1 MQRFSGLSTLANV
14 PIKMFNNVTLNLT
27 VRNKIL
33 IGYSIGIVS
42 IMLLGSKA
50 ERHISELYRAT
61 SQLHYSH
68 AVLNAQTKLIE
79 GLKDAEV
86 TQLEYLITGDNKY
99 LKPFNSAKKEIDGSL
114 SSLAD
119 LMQNDDSRQESL
131 KSVKQLVEQKFTE
144 LDETID
150 VRRTQGSNTAFEI
163 AATDLGY
170 NIMNEIRR
178 EMDQMV
184 AAENLLLVKHEDSLR
199 HIYKQSNNHILT
211 ASLGAIFVMI
221 TFGYLITR
229 NIANPL
235 KQLARIAS
243 NACDGDFS
251 TQIEVQSRTDEV
263 GDLSRTFNA
272 MMISLDATK
281 LNRDEAQLSAEA
293 ASLAKSE
300 FLANMSHEI
309 RTPMNGVMGM
319 LKLLQHT
326 DLTAHQQEYTRKMK
340 NASESLLT
348 LINNILDVS
357 KVEAGEMTLESE
369 IFVLDTV
376 MTDLSDLLSAYL
388 EEDEIE
394 IIYDFDLSMPTDL
407 IGDSMRLRQVL
418 LNLAGNAI
426 KFTQQGEVVLSTR
439 VIRQDEQS
447 VDIEFSVTDTG
458 IGLSSDQ
465 LEHIFLNFKQAES
478 STSRRFGG
486 SGLGLA
492 ICRELVELMGSTLQV
507 ESQLGKGSRFFF
519 TLHMQ
524 CAPTTKRMT
533 PMPPMRV
540 LVVDDHPMAR
550 ETLQKLVWS
559 IGLECCSASS
569 GKQALQMLQQADSIA
584 YQLILI
590 DDTLPG
596 LGGLETARRIRSLFV
611 TQQGAPAVIMVSARQ
626 KLVAN
631 QIEGNGAYIAHLV
644 KPITAGMLADAISKV
659 TSLPSNSSTRKSELQ
674 NTQRLLG
681 LNLLVVEDNLL
692 NQQVVGEL
700 LQRSGARVTIASNGV
715 EGKMRALAASI
726 PFDAILMDMQMPGMD
741 GLEATRQI
749 RQHTRMHSV
758 PIIALT
764 ANAMSTDH
772 EACIGVGMVDHI
784 SKPIE
789 LEQLLAT
796 IERHITT
803 CQLNVGDSAIKHPTS
818 SATAVID
825 TAQAIVALG
834 GGRDLYITLL
844 EIFRT
849 DSLIQLKDI
858 KKALSERNNKAAELH
873 LHNLKGMAGTMG
885 AVALQ
890 KLTAN
895 IETELKLAANTPLS
909 SEESLQTYNSIE
921 SCLTETL
928 DQLGLTFPLEGLS

>member
-50 ERHISELYRAT
+50 ERHMSELYRAT

-309 RTPMNGVMGM
+309 RTPMNGILGL

-326 DLTAHQQEYTRKMK
+326 EMTTQQQNYTSKMK

-439 VIRQDEQS
+439 VIRQHEQS
-447 VDIEFSVTDTG
+447 ADIEFSVTDTG

-700 LQRSGARVTIASNGV
+700 LQRSGARVTIASNGI

>member
-50 ERHISELYRAT
+50 ERHMSELYRAT

-309 RTPMNGVMGM
+309 RTPMNGILGL

-326 DLTAHQQEYTRKMK
+326 EMTTQQQNYTSKMK

-439 VIRQDEQS
+439 VIRQHEQS

-700 LQRSGARVTIASNGV
+700 LQRSGARVTIASNGI

-749 RQHTRMHSV
+749 LQHTRMHSV

>member
-1 MQRFSGLSTLANV
+1 
-14 PIKMFNNVTLNLT
+14 
-27 VRNKIL
+27 
-33 IGYSIGIVS
+33 
-42 IMLLGSKA
+42 MLLGSKA

-309 RTPMNGVMGM
+309 RTPMNGILGL

-326 DLTAHQQEYTRKMK
+326 EMTTQQQNYTSKMK

-439 VIRQDEQS
+439 VIRQHEQS

-700 LQRSGARVTIASNGV
+700 LQRSGARVTIASNGI

-749 RQHTRMHSV
+749 LQHTRMHSV

>member
-1 MQRFSGLSTLANV
+1 MLNK
-14 PIKMFNNVTLNLT
+14 IKPHFT
-27 VRNKIL
+27 VRKKIAAGYGIALLFIVL
-33 IGYSIGIVS
+33 ISSIYYRC
-42 IMLLGSKA
+42 LLKLQSA
-50 ERHISELYRAT
+50 ED
-61 SQLHYSH
+61 QLHRSH
-68 AVLNAQTKLIE
+68 LVLSAQANLIAC
-79 GLKDAEV
+79 LKDAE
-86 TQLEYLITGDNKY
+86 TGQRGFLITGENKY
-99 LKPFNSAKKEIDGSL
+99 LKPFNRARKEIDGNL
-114 SSLAD
+114 SALAD
-119 LMQNDDSRQESL
+119 LIQNDASRQESL
-131 KSVKQLVEQKFTE
+131 KSVKQLIAQKFAE
-144 LDETID
+144 LDATID
-150 VRRTQGSNTAFEI
+150 ARRTKGSDAAFKI
-163 AATDLGY
+163 VATDLGY
-170 NIMNEIRR
+170 SIMDAIRR
-178 EMDQMV
+178 EIDQMD
-184 AAENLLLVKHEDSLR
+184 AAENLLLVKHAAGSR
-199 HIYKQSNNHILT
+199 HIFKQSNNHILT

-281 LNRDEAQLSAEA
+281 LKRDEAQLSAEA

-309 RTPMNGVMGM
+309 RTPMNGILGL

-326 DLTAHQQEYTRKMK
+326 EMTTQQQNYTRKMK

-439 VIRQDEQS
+439 VIRQHEQS

-458 IGLSSDQ
+458 IGLSSNQ

-492 ICRELVELMGSTLQV
+492 ICKELVELMGSTLQV

-596 LGGLETARRIRSLFV
+596 LDGLETARRIRSPFV

-700 LQRSGARVTIASNGV
+700 LQRSGARVTIASNGI

-895 IETELKLAANTPLS
+895 IETELKLASNTPLS
-909 SEESLQTYNSIE
+909 SEESLQTYNLIE

-928 DQLGLTFPLEGLS
+928 DQLGLMFPLEGLS

>member
-1 MQRFSGLSTLANV
+1 
-14 PIKMFNNVTLNLT
+14 
-27 VRNKIL
+27 
-33 IGYSIGIVS
+33 
-42 IMLLGSKA
+42 MLLGSKA

-309 RTPMNGVMGM
+309 RTPMNGILGL

-326 DLTAHQQEYTRKMK
+326 EMTTQQQNYTSKMK

-596 LGGLETARRIRSLFV
+596 LDGLETARRIRSLFV

-700 LQRSGARVTIASNGV
+700 LQRSGARVTIASNGI

-749 RQHTRMHSV
+749 LQHTRMHSV

>member
-309 RTPMNGVMGM
+309 RTPMNGILGL

-326 DLTAHQQEYTRKMK
+326 EMTTQQQNYTSKMK

-439 VIRQDEQS
+439 VIRQHEQS

-596 LGGLETARRIRSLFV
+596 LDGLETARRIRSLFV

-700 LQRSGARVTIASNGV
+700 LQRSGARVTIASNGI

-749 RQHTRMHSV
+749 LQHTRMHSV

>member
-50 ERHISELYRAT
+50 ERHMSELYRAT

-309 RTPMNGVMGM
+309 RTPMNGILGL

-326 DLTAHQQEYTRKMK
+326 EMTTQQQNYTSKMK

-439 VIRQDEQS
+439 VIRQHEQS

-700 LQRSGARVTIASNGV
+700 LQRSGARVTIASNGI

>member
-1 MQRFSGLSTLANV
+1 ML
-14 PIKMFNNVTLNLT
+14 
-27 VRNKIL
+27 NKIKPTFSVRKKIVLGYAIAILFIVL
-33 IGYSIGIVS
+33 ISSIYYRC
-42 IMLLGSKA
+42 LLKLQSA
-50 ERHISELYRAT
+50 ED
-61 SQLHYSH
+61 QLHRSH
-68 AVLNAQTKLIE
+68 LVLSAQANLIAC
-79 GLKDAEV
+79 LKDAE
-86 TQLEYLITGDNKY
+86 TGQRGFLITGENKY
-99 LKPFNSAKKEIDGSL
+99 LKPFNRARKEIDGNL
-114 SSLAD
+114 SALAD
-119 LMQNDDSRQESL
+119 LIQNDASRQESL
-131 KSVKQLVEQKFTE
+131 KSVKQLIAQKFAE
-144 LDETID
+144 LDATID
-150 VRRTQGSNTAFEI
+150 ARRTKGSDAAFKI
-163 AATDLGY
+163 VATDLGY
-170 NIMNEIRR
+170 SIMDAIRR
-178 EMDQMV
+178 EIDQMD
-184 AAENLLLVKHEDSLR
+184 AAENLLLVKHAAGSR
-199 HIYKQSNNHILT
+199 HIFKQSNNHILT

-281 LNRDEAQLSAEA
+281 LKRDEAQLSAEA

-309 RTPMNGVMGM
+309 RTPMNGILGL

-326 DLTAHQQEYTRKMK
+326 EMTTQQQNYTRKMK

-394 IIYDFDLSMPTDL
+394 IIYDFGLSMPTDL

-439 VIRQDEQS
+439 VIRQHEQS

-458 IGLSSDQ
+458 IGLSSNQ

-492 ICRELVELMGSTLQV
+492 ICKELVELMGSTLQV

-596 LGGLETARRIRSLFV
+596 LDGLETARRIRSPFV
-611 TQQGAPAVIMVSARQ
+611 TQQGAPAVIMVSAR
-626 KLVAN
+626 
-631 QIEGNGAYIAHLV
+631 
-644 KPITAGMLADAISKV
+644 
-659 TSLPSNSSTRKSELQ
+659 
-674 NTQRLLG
+674 
-681 LNLLVVEDNLL
+681 
-692 NQQVVGEL
+692 
-700 LQRSGARVTIASNGV
+700 
-715 EGKMRALAASI
+715 
-726 PFDAILMDMQMPGMD
+726 
-741 GLEATRQI
+741 
-749 RQHTRMHSV
+749 
-758 PIIALT
+758 
-764 ANAMSTDH
+764 
-772 EACIGVGMVDHI
+772 
-784 SKPIE
+784 
-789 LEQLLAT
+789 
-796 IERHITT
+796 
-803 CQLNVGDSAIKHPTS
+803 
-818 SATAVID
+818 
-825 TAQAIVALG
+825 
-834 GGRDLYITLL
+834 
-844 EIFRT
+844 
-849 DSLIQLKDI
+849 
-858 KKALSERNNKAAELH
+858 
-873 LHNLKGMAGTMG
+873 
-885 AVALQ
+885 
-890 KLTAN
+890 
-895 IETELKLAANTPLS
+895 
-909 SEESLQTYNSIE
+909 
-921 SCLTETL
+921 
-928 DQLGLTFPLEGLS
+928 

>member
-1 MQRFSGLSTLANV
+1 MLNK
-14 PIKMFNNVTLNLT
+14 IKPHFT
-27 VRNKIL
+27 VRKKIAAGYGIALLFIVL
-33 IGYSIGIVS
+33 ISSIYYRC
-42 IMLLGSKA
+42 LLKLHSA
-50 ERHISELYRAT
+50 EDQLY
-61 SQLHYSH
+61 HSH
-68 AVLNAQTKLIE
+68 LVLSAQANLIAC
-79 GLKDAEV
+79 LKDAE
-86 TQLEYLITGDNKY
+86 TGQRGYLITGENKY
-99 LKPFNSAKKEIDGSL
+99 LKPFNRARAEIDESL
-114 SSLAD
+114 SVLVD
-119 LMQNDDSRQESL
+119 LIQNDISRQESL
-131 KSVKQLVEQKFTE
+131 KSVKQLIAQKFAE

-150 VRRTQGSNTAFEI
+150 VRRTKGSDAAFKI
-163 AATDLGY
+163 VATDLGY
-170 NIMNEIRR
+170 NIMDAIHR
-178 EMDQMV
+178 EVDQMD
-184 AAENLLLVKHEDSLR
+184 AAENLLLVKHAAGAR
-199 HIYKQSNNHILT
+199 HIFKQSNIT
-211 ASLGAIFVMI
+211 IFASALSAFIVLLV
-221 TFGYLITR
+221 TGYTITR

-263 GDLSRTFNA
+263 GDLSKAFNA
-272 MMISLDATK
+272 MMISLEATK
-281 LNRDEAQLSAEA
+281 LKRDEAQLKTEA
-293 ASLAKSE
+293 VSLAKSE

-357 KVEAGEMTLESE
+357 KVEAGEMTMESK
-369 IFVLDTV
+369 IFAFDAV
-376 MTDLSDLLSAYL
+376 MRDLSDILSAHL
-388 EEDEIE
+388 GEDEIE
-394 IIYDFDLSMPTDL
+394 IIYDFDPSMPTDL

-426 KFTQQGEVVLSTR
+426 KFTEQGEVVLSTR
-439 VIRQDEQS
+439 VIRQDEQML
-447 VDIEFSVTDTG
+447 DIEFSVADTG

-465 LEHIFLNFKQAES
+465 LKHIFSNFKQAES

-492 ICRELVELMGSTLQV
+492 ISKQLVELMGSTLQV

-540 LVVDDHPMAR
+540 LVVDDSDVAR
-550 ETLQKLVWS
+550 ETLQKMVRS
-559 IGLECCSASS
+559 FGLECDCASS
-569 GKQALQMLQQADSIA
+569 GKQALQMLQQADSTA
-584 YQLILI
+584 YRLLLI
-590 DDTLPG
+590 DDAMPG
-596 LGGLETARRIRSLFV
+596 LDGLETTRRIRRSFEN
-611 TQQGAPAVIMVSARQ
+611 QQGAPAVIMVSARQ
-626 KLVAN
+626 KLEAN
-631 QIEGNGAYIAHLV
+631 QMEGNGAYDAHLV
-644 KPITAGMLADAISKV
+644 KPITAGMLADAISKA
-659 TSLPSNSSTRKSELQ
+659 TSASSNCSTRQSELQ
-674 NTQRLLG
+674 GTQRLLG

-692 NQQVVGEL
+692 NQQVTREL

-741 GLEATRQI
+741 GLEATRRI

-772 EACIGVGMVDHI
+772 EACIAVGMVDHI

-796 IERHITT
+796 IERHITV
-803 CQLNVGDSAIKHPTS
+803 CQLKADTSPIKHLTS
-818 SATAVID
+818 SATAVIE
-825 TAQAIVALG
+825 TAQAIAGLG

-858 KKALSERNNKAAELH
+858 KKALLKGESKATDLPLH
-873 LHNLKGMAGTMG
+873 SLKGMAGTMG
-885 AVALQ
+885 AVTLQ
-890 KLTAN
+890 KLIAN
-895 IETELKLAANTPLS
+895 IETELKLASNTPLS
-909 SEESLQTYNSIE
+909 SEESLHFYNLVE

-928 DQLGLTFPLEGLS
+928 DQFDLMFPLEGLS

>member
-1 MQRFSGLSTLANV
+1 
-14 PIKMFNNVTLNLT
+14 
-27 VRNKIL
+27 
-33 IGYSIGIVS
+33 
-42 IMLLGSKA
+42 MLLGSKA

-309 RTPMNGVMGM
+309 RTPMNGILGL

-326 DLTAHQQEYTRKMK
+326 EMTTQQQNYTSKMK

-439 VIRQDEQS
+439 VIRQHEQS

-596 LGGLETARRIRSLFV
+596 LDGLETARRIRSLFV

-700 LQRSGARVTIASNGV
+700 LQRSGARVTIASNGI

-749 RQHTRMHSV
+749 LQHTRMHSV

>member
-309 RTPMNGVMGM
+309 RTPMNGILGL

-326 DLTAHQQEYTRKMK
+326 EMTTQQQNYTSKMK

-439 VIRQDEQS
+439 VIRQHEQS

-700 LQRSGARVTIASNGV
+700 LQRSGARVTIASNGI

-749 RQHTRMHSV
+749 LQHTRMHSV